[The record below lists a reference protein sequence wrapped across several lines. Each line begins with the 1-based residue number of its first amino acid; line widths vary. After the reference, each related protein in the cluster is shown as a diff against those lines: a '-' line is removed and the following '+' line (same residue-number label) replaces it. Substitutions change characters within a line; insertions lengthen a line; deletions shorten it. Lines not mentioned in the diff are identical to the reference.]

1 VIIFLSNSLSLQE
14 GAGLACLCPSVF
26 TDPLPDSGLEAPDG
40 GWEEGILLSGR
51 MFSWA
56 GSGGAD
62 LVTPGSAGADGL
74 DGAGLILMDGRDGID
89 LLPGVDLTRGGG
101 GVTGLRGRSSSG
113 EIRLV

>member
-1 VIIFLSNSLSLQE
+1 
-14 GAGLACLCPSVF
+14 
-26 TDPLPDSGLEAPDG
+26 
-40 GWEEGILLSGR
+40 
-51 MFSWA
+51 M
-56 GSGGAD
+56 
-62 LVTPGSAGADGL
+62 TPGSAGADGL